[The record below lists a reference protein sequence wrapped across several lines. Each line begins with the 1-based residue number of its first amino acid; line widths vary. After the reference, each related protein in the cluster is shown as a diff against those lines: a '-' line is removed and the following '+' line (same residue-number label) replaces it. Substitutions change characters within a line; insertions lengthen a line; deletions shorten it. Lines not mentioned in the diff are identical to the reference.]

1 MRGSSWVAVVLVD
14 LLAMVF
20 VELDHIVGAAR
31 LDLAMDMPHDIERAV
46 GQRLDKLAQDAGS

>member
-1 MRGSSWVAVVLVD
+1 
-14 LLAMVF
+14 MVF